1 MTLRWLHRLIGPIL
15 ALTLS
20 PALPAASGAEVITG
34 LKPAEPAPAAAQL
47 TPGLAVV
54 YAYAIV
60 NHLSEFGGKKFDP
73 GPPLPHL
80 DYKVGSGTV
89 LTSKSDNGVL
99 AIITGFI
106 QLDKPGVWGFDVT
119 SNDGVRLEIGGK
131 QLYEDPTVHSDD
143 TSDRIDVKIDQPG
156 WYPIRVHYFEKRYT
170 STLILRWA
178 APGEKKLVPV
188 PGKAFAHL
196 KK

>member
-1 MTLRWLHRLIGPIL
+1 MTLRWLRGLTGPTL
-15 ALTLS
+15 ALTLT
-20 PALPAASGAEVITG
+20 LPTLGRAEVVSG
-34 LKPAEPAPAAAQL
+34 LKPVEPPPAAAQL
-47 TPGLAVV
+47 TPGLAVD

-60 NHLSEFGGKKFDP
+60 NHLNEFGGKKFEP
-73 GPPLPHL
+73 GPPLPTL
-80 DYKVGSGTV
+80 DYKVGNGTV
-89 LTSKSDNGVL
+89 LSSKSDNGVL

-119 SNDGVRLEIGGK
+119 SNDGVRVEIGGK
-131 QLYEDPTVHSDD
+131 QLYEDPTVHTDD

-178 APGEKKLVPV
+178 GPGEKKLVPV
-188 PGKAFAHL
+188 PGKAFAHI
-196 KK
+196 KR

>member
-1 MTLRWLHRLIGPIL
+1 MAGPIL
-15 ALTLS
+15 ALALTL
-20 PALPAASGAEVITG
+20 PGLARAEVVAG
-34 LKPAEPAPAAAQL
+34 LKPAVA
-47 TPGLAVV
+47 
-54 YAYAIV
+54 
-60 NHLSEFGGKKFDP
+60 GKKFEP
-73 GPPLPHL
+73 GPPLPHV
-80 DYKVGSGTV
+80 DYKVGNGAV

-119 SNDGVRLEIGGK
+119 SNDGVRVEVGGK
-131 QLYEDPTVHSDD
+131 QLYEDPGVHSDD

-156 WYPIRVHYFEKRYT
+156 WYPIRIHYYEKRYT

>member
-1 MTLRWLHRLIGPIL
+1 MAAPIL
-15 ALTLS
+15 ALALI
-20 PALPAASGAEVITG
+20 LPAPARAEVIAG
-34 LKPAEPAPAAAQL
+34 LKPAEPPPAAGQL
-47 TPGLAVV
+47 TPGLAVS

-60 NHLSEFGGKKFDP
+60 NHLNEFAGKKFEP
-73 GPPLPHL
+73 GPPLPHV
-80 DYKVGSGTV
+80 DYKVGNGTV

-99 AIITGFI
+99 AIVTGLI

-119 SNDGVRLEIGGK
+119 SNDGVRVEIGGK
-131 QLYEDPTVHSDD
+131 QLYEDPGVHSDD

-156 WYPIRVHYFEKRYT
+156 WYPIQIHYYEKRYT